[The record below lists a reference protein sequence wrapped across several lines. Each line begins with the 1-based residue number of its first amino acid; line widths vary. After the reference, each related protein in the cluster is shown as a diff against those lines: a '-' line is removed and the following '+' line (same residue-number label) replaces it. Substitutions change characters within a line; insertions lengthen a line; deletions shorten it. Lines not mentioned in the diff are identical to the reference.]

1 MADIIQVLAVSTV
14 NRMNSSSRGSVSRK
28 ERRHNP
34 LSEDIAATGPLRSKP
49 PKRKAKQLRDEDD
62 KYVDS
67 RSTQKILKIGQDLLE
82 NDKEESGVFSPNRA
96 FSFESRFG
104 QDDRLD
110 FQDKDDEDWGDEEV
124 DEIEDVVCSKIN
136 TLQSSWKL
144 IS

>member
-1 MADIIQVLAVSTV
+1 
-14 NRMNSSSRGSVSRK
+14 MNSSSRRSVSRK

-34 LSEDIAATGPLRSKP
+34 LSEDIAATGPLRSKSA
-49 PKRKAKQLRDEDD
+49 KRKAKQLGDEDD

-67 RSTQKILKIGQDLLE
+67 RSTRKILKIGHDLLE
-82 NDKEESGVFSPNRA
+82 AEKEESRVFPPNSA

-124 DEIEDVVCSKIN
+124 DEIEDVVRPK
-136 TLQSSWKL
+136 
-144 IS
+144 

>member
-1 MADIIQVLAVSTV
+1 
-14 NRMNSSSRGSVSRK
+14 MNSSSRRSVSRK

-34 LSEDIAATGPLRSKP
+34 LSQDIAATGPLRSKSA
-49 PKRKAKQLRDEDD
+49 KRKAKQLGEEDD

-67 RSTQKILKIGQDLLE
+67 RSTLKILKIGQDLLE
-82 NDKEESGVFSPNRA
+82 SDKEESGVFPSNRA

-124 DEIEDVVCSKIN
+124 DEIEDVVRSKIR
-136 TLQSSWKL
+136 LFSHY
-144 IS
+144 